1 MSQMHDF
8 TRQAINCDHIAMT
21 YYVHF
26 TLWILERS
34 VIFQLIKISS
44 DLIEKKIA
52 KLFSI
57 GTQTKWMWQCT
68 LRLGAWVACVWTK
81 KMENSCGCDNICN
94 SCKNVKQAMRIF
106 VPRVKEISTMM
117 SRPLTMAT
125 RKSSLLMTSQLHD
138 DFCWQRKQIERN
150 MMLRIYTR
158 RISRDADAT
167 TKAIVDWRSPQIQ
180 CSSSSQW
187 IG

>member
-1 MSQMHDF
+1 MRNYF
-8 TRQAINCDHIAMT
+8 
-21 YYVHF
+21 
-26 TLWILERS
+26 RS
-34 VIFQLIKISS
+34 EL
-44 DLIEKKIA
+44 
-52 KLFSI
+52 KLNECGNVPFVLVPGWLVSEQ
-57 GTQTKWMWQCT
+57 TQ
-68 LRLGAWVACVWTK
+68 
-81 KMENSCGCDNICN
+81 KMEISCGCDNICN

-167 TKAIVDWRSPQIQ
+167 TKAIVD
-180 CSSSSQW
+180 
-187 IG
+187 